1 MCLVKTPK
9 VKTPSSTDPKQT
21 EPTVIRNPYLDGVG
35 PAAKAKRLGR
45 SSLRISRTAARSG
58 SIKPSPNAPPIAAL
72 RPSPTNR
79 ASLPGSTPV
88 RGGGGLMLNRIGTSM
103 YG

>member
-9 VKTPSSTDPKQT
+9 VKNPSSADQKQK

-45 SSLRISRTAARSG
+45 SSLRISRTA
-58 SIKPSPNAPPIAAL
+58 PSPTRPSAPPIAAA
-72 RPSPTNR
+72 PSPGPSSPT
-79 ASLPGSTPV
+79 LPGRLPV
-88 RGGGGLMLNRIGTSM
+88 RGGGGTYLNRIGTSM
-103 YG
+103 YGY

>member
-9 VKTPSSTDPKQT
+9 VKNPSSAGQKQK

-45 SSLRISRTAARSG
+45 SSLRISRSAAS
-58 SIKPSPNAPPIAAL
+58 STQPSAPPIAAL
-72 RPSPTNR
+72 RPGPTTPP
-79 ASLPGSTPV
+79 LPGPTPV
-88 RGGGGLMLNRIGTSM
+88 RGGGGIRLNRLGTSM
-103 YG
+103 YGQ